1 MGDRGRGREE
11 GRRPVPRAREGE
23 LLLALDG
30 KLAGKTHR
38 LIAIDLYGARRVA
51 EEWAAGGPVRSLV
64 RRRIKRSMHVMD
76 GGYRKLVT
84 G

>member
-1 MGDRGRGREE
+1 MGECRRSE
-11 GRRPVPRAREGE
+11 GFRP
-23 LLLALDG
+23 
-30 KLAGKTHR
+30 
-38 LIAIDLYGARRVA
+38 AIDLYGASRVA

-64 RRRIKRSMHVMD
+64 GRRIKRSMHVMD

>member
-1 MGDRGRGREE
+1 M
-11 GRRPVPRAREGE
+11 AR
-23 LLLALDG
+23 
-30 KLAGKTHR
+30 
-38 LIAIDLYGARRVA
+38 RRVA

-64 RRRIKRSMHVMD
+64 RRRIKRSMHVMG